1 MVEVENVQLEMEEG
15 EWSDNEVADEISE
28 QGNPKTKRGWF
39 FLIWKYIFVTKL
51 SLSFVHN
58 LQTCLATKKWAQN

>member
-39 FLIWKYIFVTKL
+39 FLI
-51 SLSFVHN
+51 
-58 LQTCLATKKWAQN
+58 